1 MMLWISIIL
10 FGLALY
16 LLLSNKQSKISGYF
30 PESEVDEEIVSAINL
45 NSLMEQ
51 KRWQRF
57 KNNLSPTIQVLGPR
71 ASFIIVAFIFI
82 VAYLTY
88 YVTYELLKINSLL
101 VAGGIFF
108 LVIVWAYHWLQ
119 NKRRITFEKTFPD
132 ALNILMSA
140 VTAGESLMHAF
151 SFVGDNMDGEVGRE
165 FKEMGDRLKLGE
177 SAEQVLLRSCKAFP
191 YPEYIFFTITIRANI
206 NRGGQLKN
214 VLARLIR
221 ILVDARTLETKKMAM
236 TSEARI
242 SAKVVAAIPVAFAL
256 MVNQVSPDH
265 INFILNDPNGRWI
278 LYYVV
283 GSEVLGLFIVWLL
296 VKGVRQ

>member
-71 ASFIIVAFIFI
+71 ANFIIVAFIFI

-283 GSEVLGLFIVWLL
+283 GSELLGLFIVWLL

>member
-1 MMLWISIIL
+1 MLWISIIL

-30 PESEVDEEIVSAINL
+30 PESEVDEEIISAINL

-71 ASFIIVAFIFI
+71 ANFIIVAFIFI

-101 VAGGIFF
+101 VAGSIFF

>member
-1 MMLWISIIL
+1 MLWISIIL

-71 ASFIIVAFIFI
+71 ANFIIVAFIFI

>member
-71 ASFIIVAFIFI
+71 ANFIIVAFIFI
-82 VAYLTY
+82 VVYLTY

>member
-71 ASFIIVAFIFI
+71 ANFIIVAFIFI

-88 YVTYELLKINSLL
+88 YVTYDLLKINSLL

-283 GSEVLGLFIVWLL
+283 GSEVFGLFIVWLL

>member
-1 MMLWISIIL
+1 MMLWVSIIL

-71 ASFIIVAFIFI
+71 ANFIIVAFIFI

-88 YVTYELLKINSLL
+88 YVTYDLLKINSLL

>member
-1 MMLWISIIL
+1 MLWISIIL

-71 ASFIIVAFIFI
+71 ANFIIVAFIFI
-82 VAYLTY
+82 VVYLTY

>member
-1 MMLWISIIL
+1 MLWISIIL

-16 LLLSNKQSKISGYF
+16 LLLSNRQSKISGYF
-30 PESEVDEEIVSAINL
+30 PESEVDEEIISAINL

-71 ASFIIVAFIFI
+71 ANFIIVAFVFI

-88 YVTYELLKINSLL
+88 YVTYEFLKINSLL

-108 LVIVWAYHWLQ
+108 LIIVWAYHWLQ
-119 NKRRITFEKTFPD
+119 DKRRITFEKTFPD

>member
-30 PESEVDEEIVSAINL
+30 PESEVDEEIISAINL

-71 ASFIIVAFIFI
+71 ANFIIVAFIFI

-101 VAGGIFF
+101 VAGSIFF

>member
-30 PESEVDEEIVSAINL
+30 PEPEVDEEIISAINL

-71 ASFIIVAFIFI
+71 ANFIIVAFIFI

-101 VAGGIFF
+101 VAGSIFF

>member
-71 ASFIIVAFIFI
+71 ANLIIVAFVFI

>member
-1 MMLWISIIL
+1 MLWISIIL

-71 ASFIIVAFIFI
+71 ANFIIVAFIFI

-278 LYYVV
+278 LYYVA